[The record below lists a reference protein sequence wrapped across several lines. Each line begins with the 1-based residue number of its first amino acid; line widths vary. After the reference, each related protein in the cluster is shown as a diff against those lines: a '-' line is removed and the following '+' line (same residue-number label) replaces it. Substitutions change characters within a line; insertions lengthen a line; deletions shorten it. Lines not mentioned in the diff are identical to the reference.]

1 MRSTLLN
8 KFREV
13 LRLFDRELFFQNLS
27 SCCGGVTLTQC
38 HTLLEI
44 ENTEKITISE
54 LAKNLILDKS
64 TVSRTVDNLVVAGFI
79 DRTIPA
85 ENRRTTS
92 LSLTTSGKK
101 TTKAIKWNNENY
113 LSSALSI
120 MTEHEQKDIVRLLD
134 KLTEN
139 MIHLRQKEDNMN
151 SKC

>member
-44 ENTEKITISE
+44 ENKEKITISE
-54 LAKNLILDKS
+54 LAKTLILDKS
-64 TVSRTVDNLVVAGFI
+64 TVSRTVDNMVVAGFI
-79 DRTIPA
+79 NRTIPP

-92 LSLTTSGKK
+92 LSLTTSGKQ

-120 MTEHEQKDIVRLLD
+120 MTKQEQEDIVRLLD

-139 MIHLRQKEDNMN
+139 MIHLRQNTDNRN
-151 SKC
+151 SNC

>member
-44 ENTEKITISE
+44 ENKEKITISE

-92 LSLTTSGKK
+92 LSLTSSGKK

-139 MIHLRQKEDNMN
+139 MIHLRQKDDNMN

>member
-1 MRSTLLN
+1 MRRTLLN

-44 ENTEKITISE
+44 ENKEKITVSE
-54 LAKNLILDKS
+54 LAKTLILDKS
-64 TVSRTVDNLVVAGFI
+64 TVSRTVDNMVVAVFI
-79 DRTIPA
+79 NRTIPA

-92 LSLTTSGKK
+92 LSLTTSGKQ

-120 MTEHEQKDIVRLLD
+120 MTEQEQEDIVRLLD

-139 MIHLRQKEDNMN
+139 MIQLRQNSDNRN